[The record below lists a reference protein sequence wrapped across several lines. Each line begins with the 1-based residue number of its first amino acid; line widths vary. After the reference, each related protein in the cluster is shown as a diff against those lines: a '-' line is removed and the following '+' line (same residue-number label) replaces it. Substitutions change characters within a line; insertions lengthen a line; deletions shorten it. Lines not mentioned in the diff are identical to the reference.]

1 MITLDVVV
9 EICDLTHIYVTE
21 QRASLAVKEIN
32 LTVRSG
38 EFVSL
43 IGPSGCGKTTLLS
56 LIAGLIHPTVG
67 KVKVNGS
74 LVTGPSVKVG
84 YMLQQDYLFPWRTI
98 WENALVGLEISGQLN
113 QASKNYVE
121 HLLNEMG
128 LLKFK
133 DFMPS
138 QLSGGMRQRVA
149 LVRTMATE
157 PDLLLLDEPFSALD
171 YQTKLQLED
180 LMVETLLTHHKTALL
195 VTHDIAEAIAMS
207 DRIVILEPNPGTVR
221 CEVETPEEL
230 RNLLPLEAREHP
242 AFTPLFKSVWE
253 QFEAMEKQKGVA
265 SGHGGV

>member
-1 MITLDVVV
+1 MNGVV
-9 EICDLTHIYVTE
+9 EVHDLTHIYVTE
-21 QRASLAVKEIN
+21 QRASLAVKQIN
-32 LTVRSG
+32 LTVQPG

-56 LIAGLIHPTVG
+56 IIAGLMLPTMG
-67 KVKVNGS
+67 TVKVNGS
-74 LVTGPSVKVG
+74 EVTGPSVKVG

-98 WENALVGLEISGQLN
+98 WENALVGLEISGLITAARKQ
-113 QASKNYVE
+113 YVE

-128 LLKFK
+128 LSANK

-180 LMVETLLTHHKTALL
+180 LMVQTLKVHRKTAIL
-195 VTHDIAEAIAMS
+195 VTHDISEAIAMS
-207 DRIVILEPNPGTVR
+207 DRIIVLEPNPGTVR
-221 CEVETPEEL
+221 SEVLIPSEL
-230 RNLLPLEAREHP
+230 RAILPLEAREHP
-242 AFTPLFKSVWE
+242 LFQPIFKGIWKE
-253 QFEAMEKQKGVA
+253 FDAMEKRGGA
-265 SGHGGV
+265 SVNEH

>member
-1 MITLDVVV
+1 MNTLDDVVQ
-9 EICDLTHIYVTE
+9 IHDLTHIYVTE
-21 QRASLAVKEIN
+21 QRASLAVKQIN
-32 LTVRSG
+32 LTVRTG

-56 LIAGLIHPTVG
+56 LIAGLIFPTVG
-67 KVKVNGS
+67 EVKVNGD

-113 QASKNYVE
+113 NNSKQYVE

-133 DFMPS
+133 EYMPS

-180 LMVETLLTHHKTALL
+180 LMVQTLIAHRKTALL
-195 VTHDIAEAIAMS
+195 VTHDISEAIAMS
-207 DRIVILEPNPGTVR
+207 DRIIILEPNPGTVR
-221 CEVETPEEL
+221 SEIAIPEDL
-230 RNLLPLEAREHP
+230 RNLLPLEAREHSS
-242 AFTPLFKSVWE
+242 FTPIFKWIWE
-253 QFEAMEKQKGVA
+253 EFDAMEKQKGVDP
-265 SGHGGV
+265 SGGA